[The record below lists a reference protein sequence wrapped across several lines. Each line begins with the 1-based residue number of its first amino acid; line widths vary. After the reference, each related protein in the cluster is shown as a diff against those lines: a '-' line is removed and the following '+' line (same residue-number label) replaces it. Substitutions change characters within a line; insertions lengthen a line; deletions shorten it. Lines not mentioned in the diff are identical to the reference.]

1 MPYYRICPDCGAYL
15 DFGER
20 CDCRDKEKAAPDAT
34 NIQSGKVDREFPD
47 PRSTS
52 HFTEE

>member
-20 CDCRDKEKAAPDAT
+20 CDCQDQEKAAPDAT
-34 NIQSGKVDREFPD
+34 NIQSGKVDHELPD

>member
-20 CDCRDKEKAAPDAT
+20 CDCQDKEKAAPVLQHRDGQVEGELT
-34 NIQSGKVDREFPD
+34 D

-52 HFTEE
+52 EYKSN